1 MRSPEELAREKIDK
15 LLTDCGS
22 SLVTYHLSL
31 SFIPTIQRLYS
42 ILSSLRFWIVT
53 LTRQGQISRG
63 DRQRALRA
71 QRSEWAAFWD
81 ALMT

>member
-1 MRSPEELAREKIDK
+1 MSSPEQLAREKIDK

-42 ILSSLRFWIVT
+42 MLRSIFF
-53 LTRQGQISRG
+53 S
-63 DRQRALRA
+63 DRNTDDVGCDQR
-71 QRSEWAAFWD
+71 EETGNTPFAFSKGRNVINL
-81 ALMT
+81 ASI